1 MDFDVDKFLA
11 TPVSKPP
18 VATGK
23 APQGSTDT
31 AFDPDTFLRKEITPL
46 DVHQKLDLATKSL
59 DDESLTPK
67 DRSQAELNFMD
78 AYKERAMK
86 TGTIQRIGHA
96 LPSPAS
102 IGKALKSVGEYKVSD
117 LDSGITSVFNQY
129 MNNPAAAG
137 MGLASGL
144 VRGVS
149 NVGESIYNVGKNVTR
164 EAMQNVAKY
173 GDSEGMAI
181 GAAKDALD
189 DYYLSKDIAK
199 GKEMLSKTV
208 EADKAPAFQTMG
220 ELGGEVL
227 ATGGLAS
234 LGATAKAAQK
244 VAGATEALSAV
255 KDGGRKSVSKLL
267 RDQTVPRIERSINE
281 LQNSKAT
288 LFDDLVSSRGIEY
301 AESEFPKRLSQIEE
315 QIDSRRKLATVIE
328 GATKVSKWAEK
339 AGVNL
344 TAGAVIGTT
353 LGGLSE
359 VRPGEA
365 TKEAATAGGLM
376 GTAFGALPSV
386 IEAVQ
391 PAVAYA
397 KVLNDRYGYKGIAPG
412 ENVDVK
418 GIFKAVDDINNGR
431 YEPSAQAQQKPVALD
446 ETGISYQPE
455 ATGKIPSKA
464 PTSKELF
471 NLVDSL
477 EQNIGPSKTSAPI
490 LLGSRTE
497 FDVGAGVNPIQYK
510 FKAAAPAGRGEQVL
524 KAFEKTEK
532 LAGRDPKDS
541 VHAFGYDPEKRN
553 MLVQMEPTVYDKTPT
568 GRGIEQYLYTDVSPE
583 QFSAFKSA
591 PIKSDFLNQE
601 IWRSGDVGY
610 LRVRSSPRDVM
621 DAYIKYR
628 NGDIVYQ
635 EGFGFRKATPEE
647 ALAAKQ
653 APAPV
658 VTAAVATPAAKQAV
672 KSEFSA
678 KLDSLVDDAIAQNKK
693 SFEEGVRAKIN
704 PLAESPSIDMSSETK
719 SLVDELRGIADR
731 LDKQTAQSGVAIKE
745 TTQQQ
750 FDSIVDNLRKL
761 DDQVRKEK
769 VLSFKGDKNQ
779 AAHEAKIQE
788 LRAQFMREN
797 ANAINALKNPQQAA
811 RAADVEAA
819 LQDKERTVKSPQGA
833 KALSEDLAQQQ
844 KTAAEI
850 EEGIKGPST
859 AKETKEMQAA
869 DVKAQEQKTAQRASD
884 LKAALM
890 EEEIGRKSPQSAKS
904 LKQKLSEEQKF
915 AQDVEE
921 GIKGPSATVE
931 QQRMQEADL
940 AAQSKKTSKRAS
952 DIEAA
957 LSEDERARKSPQEA
971 KSLKGK
977 LAEEQKTAAEVEE
990 AIKGPSSLAEAGK
1003 MQSAD
1008 VEAKTQKTAKR
1019 ASDVESA
1026 LSEKEKELKSPQ
1038 ALQRLKDWYAELERR
1053 GNQPPEAPPTAPAP
1067 VTPPPE
1073 PPAAGPSAAA
1083 APAPAEIPVV
1093 SNPEVTVTKT
1103 KNKITLKPS
1112 EKLDSEVSQ
1121 LASKKQMA
1129 AQKDYLT
1136 QNLTELEKAAPD
1148 VPELKTAKDKEA
1160 YVRALQDKEYYSKG
1174 SGRSYTNKV
1183 KDAERILSSFND
1195 EAPKVTIKVPGDGQ
1209 YTIVNTKASLASFR
1223 EKIESKFGTGLT
1235 VSKPANKKIPKMT
1248 EAERAEWQ
1256 EK

>member
-1 MDFDVDKFLA
+1 MDFDVNKFLA
-11 TPVSKPP
+11 TPTSQLSGAKN
-18 VATGK
+18 K
-23 APQGSTDT
+23 APQGSADT
-31 AFDPDTFLRKEITPL
+31 AFDPDAFLRKEIAPL
-46 DVHQKLDLATKSL
+46 DVHQKLDLATKDL
-59 DDESLTPK
+59 DDESLSPK

-86 TGTIQRIGHA
+86 TGTIERIGRA
-96 LPSPAS
+96 LPSSKS
-102 IGKALKSVGEYKVSD
+102 IGKALQSVADVKLSD
-117 LDSGITSVFNQY
+117 VDSAIDSAFKQY
-129 MNNPAAAG
+129 MNNPAAAA
-137 MGLASGL
+137 MGTVTGIG
-144 VRGVS
+144 RGVV
-149 NVGESIYNVGKNVTR
+149 NVGQSAYNVGKNLTR

-199 GKEMLSKTV
+199 TKESVTKAV
-208 EADKAPAFQTMG
+208 GAEEAPAFVKMG

-227 ATGGLAS
+227 ATGGLATLS
-234 LGATAKAAQK
+234 KTAQAAQK
-244 VAGATEALSAV
+244 VAKTAEALSAV
-255 KDGGRKSVSKLL
+255 KDGGRKSISKIL
-267 RDQTVPRIERSINE
+267 RDQTVPRLERSISDLE
-281 LQNSKAT
+281 DSKAT
-288 LFDDLVSSRGIEY
+288 LFEKLKKSRTLEY
-301 AESEFPKRLSQIEE
+301 AESEFPRRLSELEE
-315 QIDSRRKLATVIE
+315 QIASKRKLATVIE
-328 GATKVSKWAEK
+328 GATRVSQWAEK

-344 TAGAVIGTT
+344 TAGAAIGTT

-365 TKEAATAGGLM
+365 TKEAATFGGLM
-376 GTAFGALPSV
+376 GVGAGALPSV
-386 IEAVQ
+386 IEAVK
-391 PAVAYA
+391 PAANYA
-397 KVLNDRYGYKGIAPG
+397 KVLNDRYGYRGIAPG
-412 ENVDVK
+412 ETVDVK

-431 YEPSAQAQQKPVALD
+431 YEPSAQAQRTAAALD

-455 ATGKIPSKA
+455 ATGNVPAKA

-471 NLVDSL
+471 SLVDNL

-553 MLVQMEPTVYDKTPT
+553 LLVQMEPTVYDKTPT
-568 GRGIEQYLYTDVSPE
+568 GRGIEQYLYTDVTPQ
-583 QFSAFKSA
+583 QFEAFRSA

-601 IWRSGDVGY
+601 IWRSGDTGY
-610 LRVRSSPRDVM
+610 LRIRSSPRDVM
-621 DAYIKYR
+621 NAYLKYR

-658 VTAAVATPAAKQAV
+658 PAPVTPAPTAAAKQPV

-678 KLDSLVDDAIAQNKK
+678 KLDNLVDDAIAQNKK
-693 SFEEGVRAKIN
+693 SFEEGARAKIN
-704 PLAESPSIDMSSETK
+704 PLTESPSVDMSSETK
-719 SLVDELRGIADR
+719 SLIDELRGIADR
-731 LDKQTAQSGVAIKE
+731 LDKQTTQSGLPIKE

-750 FDSIVDNLRKL
+750 FDSVVDNLRKL
-761 DDQVRKEK
+761 DDQIRKEK

-788 LRAQFMREN
+788 LRAKFMREN
-797 ANAINALKNPQQAA
+797 ANDINALKNPQQAA

-819 LQDKERTVKSPQGA
+819 LAEKERTIKSPQGA
-833 KALSEDLAQQQ
+833 KALSEEL
-844 KTAAEI
+844 
-850 EEGIKGPST
+850 
-859 AKETKEMQAA
+859 
-869 DVKAQEQKTAQRASD
+869 AQEQKTAAD
-884 LKAALM
+884 
-890 EEEIGRKSPQSAKS
+890 I
-904 LKQKLSEEQKF
+904 
-915 AQDVEE
+915 EE
-921 GIKGPSATVE
+921 GVKGPSTAAE
-931 QQRMQEADL
+931 KQRMQEADI
-940 AAQSKKTSKRAS
+940 AAQGQKTAKRAS
-952 DIEAA
+952 DVEAA
-957 LSEDERARKSPQEA
+957 LSAEERARQSPEEA

-977 LAEEQKTAAEVEE
+977 LAEEQKTALEVEE
-990 AIKGPSSLAEAGK
+990 GIKGPSSLAEAGK

-1008 VEAKTQKTAKR
+1008 VEAKAQKTAKR

-1053 GNQPPEAPPTAPAP
+1053 GNQPPETPPTAPAP

-1136 QNLTELEKAAPD
+1136 QNLTELEKSAPD
-1148 VPELKTAKDKEA
+1148 IPELKTAKDKEA
-1160 YVRALQDKEYYSKG
+1160 YARALQDKEYYSKG

-1235 VSKPANKKIPKMT
+1235 VSKPAGKKIPKMT

>member
-11 TPVSKPP
+11 TPVSQLSGVKNEASQKP
-18 VATGK
+18 TE
-23 APQGSTDT
+23 T
-31 AFDPDTFLRKEITPL
+31 AFDPDAFLRKEIAPL
-46 DVHQKLDLATKSL
+46 DVHQKLDLATKAL
-59 DDESLTPK
+59 DDESLSPK
-67 DRSQAELNFMD
+67 DRSQAEFNFMD

-86 TGTIQRIGHA
+86 TGTIERIGHA
-96 LPSPAS
+96 LPSSKS
-102 IGKALKSVGEYKVSD
+102 IGKALQSVADVKLSD
-117 LDSGITSVFNQY
+117 VDSAIDSVFKQY
-129 MNNPAAAG
+129 VNNPGAAALATST
-137 MGLASGL
+137 GLG
-144 VRGVS
+144 RGVVNAGLS
-149 NVGESIYNVGKNVTR
+149 LYNVSKNLTR

-189 DYYLSKDIAK
+189 NYYLNKDIVK
-199 GKEMLSKTV
+199 GKETVSKVLQT
-208 EADKAPAFQTMG
+208 DKAPAFEQMG
-220 ELGGEVL
+220 EIGGEVL
-227 ATGGLAS
+227 ATGGLTT

-255 KDGGRKSVSKLL
+255 KDGGRKSISKLL
-267 RDQTVPRIERSINE
+267 LDQTLPRLERSIGE

-288 LFDDLVSSRGIEY
+288 LFEELEKRRGLEY
-301 AESEFPKRLSQIEE
+301 AKSEFPRRLSELEE

-344 TAGAVIGTT
+344 AAGAVIGTT

-365 TKEAATAGGLM
+365 TREAATAGGLM
-376 GTAFGALPSV
+376 GTAAGALPSV
-386 IEAVQ
+386 IEAVK
-391 PAVAYA
+391 PAASYA
-397 KVLNDRYGYKGIAPG
+397 KVLNDRYGYRGIAPG
-412 ENVDVK
+412 ETVDVK

-431 YEPSAQAQQKPVALD
+431 YEPSTQAQRTAAPLD
-446 ETGISYQPE
+446 ETGITYQPE
-455 ATGKIPSKA
+455 ATGNVPAKA

-471 NLVDSL
+471 DLVSNL

-532 LAGRDPKDS
+532 LTGRDPKDS

-553 MLVQMEPTVYDKTPT
+553 LLVQMEPTVYDKTPT

-583 QFSAFKSA
+583 QFNAFKSA
-591 PIKSDFLNQE
+591 SVKSDFLNQE

-610 LRVRSSPRDVM
+610 LRVRSSPQDVM

-635 EGFGFRKATPEE
+635 EGFGFRKATSEE

-658 VTAAVATPAAKQAV
+658 SAPVTPAPTAAAKQPV
-672 KSEFSA
+672 KSTFSV
-678 KLDSLVDDAIAQNKK
+678 KLDNLVDDAIAQNKK
-693 SFEEGVRAKIN
+693 SFEEGARARIS
-704 PLAESPSIDMSSETK
+704 PLVESPSVDMLSETK
-719 SLVDELRGIADR
+719 SFVDDLRGIADR
-731 LDKQTAQSGVAIKE
+731 LDEQTTQSGLPIKE

-750 FDSIVDNLRKL
+750 FDSVVDNLRKL
-761 DDQVRKEK
+761 DAQIRKEK

-788 LRAQFMREN
+788 LRAKFMREN
-797 ANAINALKNPQQAA
+797 ANRINALKNPQQAA

-819 LQDKERTVKSPQGA
+819 LAEKERTIKSPQGA
-833 KALSEDLAQQQ
+833 KALSEELVKEQ
-844 KTAAEI
+844 KTAADI

-859 AKETKEMQAA
+859 AKETKEMQIA
-869 DVKAQEQKTAQRASD
+869 DVKAQEQKTALRAAD
-884 LKAALM
+884 LKAALL
-890 EEEIGRKSPQSAKS
+890 EEEIGKKSPKAAKS
-904 LKQKLSEEQKF
+904 LKAKLAEEQKF

-921 GIKGPSATVE
+921 GVKGPSIAAE
-931 QQRMQEADL
+931 KQRMQEADI
-940 AAQSKKTSKRAS
+940 AAQSQKTAKRAS
-952 DIEAA
+952 DVEAA
-957 LSEDERARKSPQEA
+957 LSAEERARQSPEEA

-990 AIKGPSSLAEAGK
+990 GIKGPSSLAEVGK

-1008 VEAKTQKTAKR
+1008 VEARTQKTAKR

-1073 PPAAGPSAAA
+1073 PPAAGPSVAA

-1112 EKLDSEVSQ
+1112 EKLDAEVSQ
-1121 LASKKQMA
+1121 LATKKQMA
-1129 AQKDYLT
+1129 AQKNYLT
-1136 QNLTELEKAAPD
+1136 QNLAELEKAAPE
-1148 VPELKTAKDKEA
+1148 VPDKEN
-1160 YVRALQDKEYYSKG
+1160 S
-1174 SGRSYTNKV
+1174 
-1183 KDAERILSSFND
+1183 
-1195 EAPKVTIKVPGDGQ
+1195 KVTLKVPGDGQ
-1209 YTIVNTKASLASFR
+1209 YNIVNTKASLASFR
-1223 EKIESKFGTGLT
+1223 EKIESKFGTKLT
-1235 VSKPANKKIPKMT
+1235 VTKPAGKKIPKMT